1 MSSWWPLVQWQTSK
15 VVAIKVTTSEVVDV
29 IIAPELEGVDGIV
42 EVLPVAVVKV
52 AAAARLEGV
61 DT

>member
-1 MSSWWPLVQWQTSK
+1 MSSWWPSVQWQTLK
-15 VVAIKVTTSEVVDV
+15 VVAVKVTASEVVDI
-29 IIAPELEGVDGIV
+29 IIAPELEGVDSIV